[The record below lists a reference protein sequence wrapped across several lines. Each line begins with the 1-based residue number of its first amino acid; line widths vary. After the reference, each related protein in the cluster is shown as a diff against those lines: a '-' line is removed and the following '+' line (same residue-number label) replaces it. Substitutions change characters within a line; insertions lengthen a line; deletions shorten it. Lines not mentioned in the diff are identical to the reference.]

1 MDELSVSQ
9 PSHAERGREMLTQV
23 VVVKEM
29 LGEGEE
35 LFFMSRGSTT
45 VALGG

>member
-1 MDELSVSQ
+1 
-9 PSHAERGREMLTQV
+9 
-23 VVVKEM
+23 VVKEM